1 MLTRI
6 FFLFFVFST
15 VDVFLF
21 FSLLFLLFPSTLFGW
36 LFLRH
41 LRCHLFV
48 YFHLSVTFHV
58 PALNHTFFFDK
69 FIARLMSICAR
80 LWREVLAGALW
91 NDGRERY
98 CAIQSNAILCCV
110 QANDMACFFLDNS
123 ISFTHTNWNRFYWH
137 HFHDLFSFFLVVCVW
152 VFSLPV
158 HSYFIHSPLYCT
170 SKYWF
175 LILSHLSQFDFLS
188 ELNWTELDWL
198 ADAKYFPRSNRV
210 ACKSGYMQKKE
221 RKVVEIFFP
230 MFIDLNFKDFP
241 PYK

>member
-137 HFHDLFSFFLVVCVW
+137 HFHDLFSFFLVVCVC
-152 VFSLPV
+152 VLIARSFIFYTFASLLHFKILIFNTFSFITIRFSLW
-158 HSYFIHSPLYCT
+158 T
-170 SKYWF
+170 
-175 LILSHLSQFDFLS
+175 Q
-188 ELNWTELDWL
+188 LNWTRL
-198 ADAKYFPRSNRV
+198 ASR
-210 ACKSGYMQKKE
+210 C
-221 RKVVEIFFP
+221 
-230 MFIDLNFKDFP
+230 
-241 PYK
+241 